1 MGGAYVNVRPYY
13 PFPRIRTNSSHVLRT
28 SWHPHSWIRGTN
40 GQDTPQIM
48 TKKLLEDFWNKL
60 SSLNEFLLEKISS
73 CIEEFYLAVKEK
85 KKKERK
91 NGKSVPSLFSCS
103 PIFFRERKFLCSENR
118 RINISTLLIILL
130 PSSSLIPKSNSPQRV
145 TFETDLTFQSTS
157 YCIGGMEKSWNSI
170 SIYRKTGKGNLCPL
184 FICGMA
190 QWPPPNIYFFR
201 ADGQPEWRR

>member
-1 MGGAYVNVRPYY
+1 MNFFLKR
-13 PFPRIRTNSSHVLRT
+13 
-28 SWHPHSWIRGTN
+28 
-40 GQDTPQIM
+40 
-48 TKKLLEDFWNKL
+48 
-60 SSLNEFLLEKISS
+60 FLLASRNFISR
-73 CIEEFYLAVKEK
+73 LKKK

-103 PIFFRERKFLCSENR
+103 PIFFRERKFLCSGNR
-118 RINISTLLIILL
+118 GINISTLLTILL
-130 PSSSLIPKSNSPQRV
+130 PFNPLIPKSNSPQRV

-201 ADGQPEWRR
+201 ADGQPEWR